1 MFRSA
6 SHKGERGCSKETN
19 YLDFGLIIRKD
30 KIPTKQ
36 SFSNVCLNQS
46 TKSNTIPRE
55 IYLNLE

>member
-30 KIPTKQ
+30 KIPPKTKFFKRM
-36 SFSNVCLNQS
+36 S
-46 TKSNTIPRE
+46 KSIHK
-55 IYLNLE
+55 I